1 LSIKSR
7 KLFAILVI
15 TAMMLALV
23 PASVFAG
30 GNGEPEVV
38 LGATDVEVDETELT
52 VGDEA
57 KITMTFYASNG
68 QPVDEADVDETTGKA
83 IKFWIKTS
91 RSGAD
96 VISANTVGT
105 DDDEKLDL
113 KGTLGESSYTL
124 CGGKG
129 KPITV
134 TGVKNGQVSFYIESS
149 FVGTST
155 ITFLTYPGNNPD
167 NDAEEFA
174 KFTLKYSSAKVKK
187 EGVTFTAEFE
197 GGGTEGGIYKEI
209 NLKAVLKSN
218 GIPVKDETVTF
229 QKSFDGGAWTTI
241 ATKKTNALGEAD
253 VATYETVPG
262 DYEYRVKAAGVTK
275 KCGDILKVSGA
286 EAAAIKALTDDGQVA
301 VDVEQKV
308 KFKVTD
314 ALGNAMGKNVATVK
328 FKLDKKPSGSSAT
341 ITPSSDKTT
350 GKGEVTAKFEPD
362 KVGEYTIKAE
372 IDEKSFLEAF
382 VTLDAKPFGTV
393 TELKVSL
400 DKDQVSVKSDYK
412 GDVPTGSS
420 IEIEVDLFDE
430 NGYKKPAE
438 PDDVQLS
445 SSDVSLVT
453 VDGFE
458 ATATSKDKTGVV
470 TITATHK
477 DTGVSGSVELPVVGQ
492 PAMIKEDVSVGDLTA
507 NVDLQFVDV
516 DGNKTWDKIGSKTTL
531 TVVAPDGINVS
542 ARKDFDKGKGKASF
556 KAVAEEYGTYNF
568 TVIAANGLANTF
580 SVTYGEAKDEVDGV
594 ANVVMFIG
602 SKGYV
607 ADGKT
612 DEMDVAPFIEDG
624 RTFVPIRFIGEAFG
638 AELDW
643 EPKEAATEKVY
654 VTCDDI
660 EVTITIGEYTIE
672 VVKDGET
679 ETVVSDVAAFI
690 KEGRTFL
697 PLRAIGEILGAEFDW
712 GPKDADTEWVSF
724 NQ

>member
-1 LSIKSR
+1 MSIKSR

-96 VISANTVGT
+96 VISANTVDT

-113 KGTLGESSYTL
+113 KGTLEEDSYTL
-124 CGGKG
+124 RGGEG
-129 KPITV
+129 EPITV
-134 TGVKNGQVSFYIESS
+134 TSVKKGQVSFYITSS

-155 ITFLTYPGNNPD
+155 ITFLTYPDGD
-167 NDAEEFA
+167 TSEDAEEFA

-187 EGVTFTAEFE
+187 DDVTFTAKFE

-209 NLKAVLKSN
+209 KLEAVLESN

-341 ITPSSDKTT
+341 ITPSDKTT

-372 IDEKSFLEAF
+372 IKDKPFLEAF

-568 TVIAANGLANTF
+568 TVIAANGLAKTF
-580 SVTYGEAKDEVDGV
+580 SISFGEPKDE
-594 ANVVMFIG
+594 AAAASVVMFIN
-602 SKGYV
+602 STSYFQ
-607 ADGKT
+607 DGQPGAV
-612 DEMDVAPFIEDG
+612 DVAPFIEEG

-643 EPKEAATEKVY
+643 EPKEAATEKVF
-654 VTCDDI
+654 VSRDDI

>member
-1 LSIKSR
+1 MSIKSR

-96 VISANTVGT
+96 VISANTVDT

-113 KGTLGESSYTL
+113 KGTLEEDSYTL
-124 CGGKG
+124 RGGEG
-129 KPITV
+129 EPITV
-134 TGVKNGQVSFYIESS
+134 TSVKKGQVSFYITSS

-155 ITFLTYPGNNPD
+155 ITFLTYPDGD
-167 NDAEEFA
+167 TSEDAEEFA

-187 EGVTFTAEFE
+187 DDVTFTAKFE
-197 GGGTEGGIYKEI
+197 SDETEGGIYKKIKLE
-209 NLKAVLKSN
+209 AVLESN

-341 ITPSSDKTT
+341 ITPSDKTT

-568 TVIAANGLANTF
+568 TVIAANGLAKTF
-580 SVTYGEAKDEVDGV
+580 SISFGEPKDE
-594 ANVVMFIG
+594 AAAASVVMFIN
-602 SKGYV
+602 STSYFQ
-607 ADGKT
+607 DGQPGAV
-612 DEMDVAPFIEDG
+612 DVAPFIEEG

-643 EPKEAATEKVY
+643 EPKEAATEKVF
-654 VTCDDI
+654 VSRDDI